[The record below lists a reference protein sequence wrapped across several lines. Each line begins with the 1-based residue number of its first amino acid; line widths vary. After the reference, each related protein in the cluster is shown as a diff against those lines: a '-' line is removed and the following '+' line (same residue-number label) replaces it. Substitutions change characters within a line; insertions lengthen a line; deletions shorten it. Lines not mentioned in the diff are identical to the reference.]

1 MFERPGNGL
10 AVDATCMKGGV
21 FLIEKNVEFVL
32 TDALRDQFIP
42 AMLFLL
48 FSIYLYRWN
57 LDSYTLKMERDRL
70 DKVSQREGFI
80 YDMRV
85 VRGNRFNFSKRLEG
99 KSQVKAFMVNV
110 LSVISIFVSAYLLAN
125 ASGIS
130 EGELKKIS
138 VAIIGL
144 SLLALW
150 MSLDT
155 PSSELLRK
163 ATDAHQCGREISE
176 IYRAFKFEMID
187 ISAAAK
193 NYEEV
198 LSKYKENHDQLD
210 RAKTLYDDRGRHPEK
225 SKGLTVYNTIWPY
238 YISCYSPVW
247 HSALWCIAVFGIQIV
262 FPL

>member
-1 MFERPGNGL
+1 
-10 AVDATCMKGGV
+10 
-21 FLIEKNVEFVL
+21 LIEKNIEFVL
-32 TDALRDQFIP
+32 TDALKDQFIP
-42 AMLFLL
+42 VMIFLI
-48 FSIYLYRWN
+48 FSTYLYRWN
-57 LDSYTLKMERDRL
+57 LDSCAFKMEHGRL
-70 DKVSQREGFI
+70 DKASQREEFI

-85 VRGNRFNFSKRLEG
+85 VRGNRFNFSKRLER

-110 LSVISIFVSAYLLAN
+110 LSVISIFVSTYLLAN

-130 EGELKKIS
+130 EEELKKVS

-187 ISAAAK
+187 ISEATK
-193 NYEEV
+193 KYEEV
-198 LSKYKENHDQLD
+198 LSKYKQNHDQLD
-210 RAKTLYDDRGRHPEK
+210 RVKTLYDDRGRHSEK
-225 SKGLTVYNTIWPY
+225 SKGLMVYNTIWPY

-247 HSALWCIAVFGIQIV
+247 HSVLWCIAIFGIQFV